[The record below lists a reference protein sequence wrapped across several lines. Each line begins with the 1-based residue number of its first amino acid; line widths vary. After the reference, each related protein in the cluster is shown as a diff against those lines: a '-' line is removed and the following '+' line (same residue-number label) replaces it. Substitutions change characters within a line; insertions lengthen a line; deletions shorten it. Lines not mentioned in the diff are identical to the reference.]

1 MDWSN
6 VWGQFKTQLSSKLD
20 TLLPKAGGILTGK
33 VYMTE
38 QKDGNQLIT
47 ADEVDNRIECYAFNV
62 KISQKDTWYTAD
74 QTITRHTNR
83 IYLCIDEYSSSD
95 FRVKVIPSSGGTVDL
110 NYYDMK
116 IDSEG
121 AVSYK
126 TGYTVPK
133 TTATTIISIPCK
145 TM

>member
-47 ADEVDNRIECYAFNV
+47 ADEVDNRIEYYTFNV
-62 KISQKDTWYTAD
+62 TISEKNKWYTAN
-74 QTITRHTNR
+74 QTIARHTNR
-83 IYLCIDEYSSSD
+83 IYLCIDEGDSAGN
-95 FRVKVIPSSGGTVDL
+95 RAAVIPSSGGTVGF
-110 NYYDMK
+110 NYYDIK

-121 AVSYK
+121 TVLFKS
-126 TGYTVPK
+126 GYTVPK
-133 TTATTIISIPCK
+133 TAKTKVISIPCK